1 MKKLLGI
8 FGLLVAVLALA
19 ISIDPAFASPYSIEN
34 LIQRSSLYAIMSIGA
49 ALVIVTGGIDLSIGS
64 VVGLVGVLLP
74 LLVRKID
81 DPVLPGYGWPVPAA
95 LAFVMFVALLI
106 GLAHGLLITKLRLQ
120 PFIVTLCGLMIY
132 RGLARLI
139 ASDTQKGF
147 QTRHATLRWLGN
159 GRIDIPGLGAFDLPV
174 PFLFLLVVAIA
185 DAVFLNMT
193 VWGRYLQALG
203 RNEQAA
209 RYSGIKTDR
218 MTILAY
224 VIS

>member
-81 DPVLPGYGWPVPAA
+81 DPVL
-95 LAFVMFVALLI
+95 
-106 GLAHGLLITKLRLQ
+106 Q
-120 PFIVTLCGLMIY
+120 P
-132 RGLARLI
+132 
-139 ASDTQKGF
+139 
-147 QTRHATLRWLGN
+147 
-159 GRIDIPGLGAFDLPV
+159 
-174 PFLFLLVVAIA
+174 
-185 DAVFLNMT
+185 
-193 VWGRYLQALG
+193 
-203 RNEQAA
+203 
-209 RYSGIKTDR
+209 
-218 MTILAY
+218 
-224 VIS
+224 